1 MALEPDG
8 LADAMVAALPRAW
21 ELVQGSDIPFP
32 GGSTDDAK
40 IMFLAV
46 ARGLLTY
53 LEAHQ
58 NDMIKTIDLDETL
71 TVNHFD
77 VTAMDLDTNVPA

>member
-1 MALEPDG
+1 MALEPNG

-21 ELVQGSDIPFP
+21 ELVKGNDIPFP

-58 NDMIKTIDLDETL
+58 NDMIKTIDLDGTL

-77 VTAMDLDTNVPA
+77 VTALDLDTNVPA